1 MKLKLEQ
8 VSWCCQVSQWK
19 GKLQGISAWG
29 LCELWVAASFSLPS
43 LCHSESSCLRPG
55 ERWRQWQSPGCS
67 VLPQKLCGL
76 GCRACVLI
84 PLLRII
90 ESLSLE
96 KTTKIQVQPHPTTP
110 TDRVPQCHISMVL
123 GYLWEQV
130 SPPLPAQPVPV
141 HHRSFREEMFPTFLY
156 QLSWYNMKPSPLV
169 LLLLPGSRGQPPPR
183 HNLPSGSCRE

>member
-55 ERWRQWQSPGCS
+55 ERWRQWRSPGCS

-90 ESLSLE
+90 ESLTLE

-141 HHRSFREEMFPTFLY
+141 PGRSEKQFFLIYGLPWCNLRLFPLAIAVTWEQTLTPTSPQPPFREL
-156 QLSWYNMKPSPLV
+156 
-169 LLLLPGSRGQPPPR
+169 
-183 HNLPSGSCRE
+183 